1 MNMGKELSN
10 GKMDKEA
17 IKHTIQTKYLN
28 SYKVIVAGGRDFDNY
43 EFLKEKLDEISKMA
57 QEKIR
62 EITNSQELN
71 DLKVKV
77 LGKKGELTEILKG
90 MGQIAAEQRPVVGS
104 MINNVRKE
112 IEELISNKEEEF
124 KQKELK
130 EKLEKEKI
138 DVTLPAKKVKRGSK
152 HPLNR
157 IIEEVEDLFVSMG
170 YDVVSGPEL
179 ETDEYCFE
187 RLNLPKGHP
196 ARDMQDSFYITEEYL
211 LRTQTSAVQA
221 RTMMANEEKSPIRV
235 ICPGKTYRKE
245 DDATHSHQFNQVEG
259 LVIDKNIT
267 FADLKGTLEVFMKH
281 MLGENT
287 ELRFR
292 PSYFP
297 FTEPS
302 YEVDVTCFKCGGKG
316 CNLCK
321 QTGWIELLGSGMVHP
336 NVLKMNGYDPEK
348 YSGFAFG
355 TGLDRLAMFKYGITD
370 MRLLY
375 TNDVRFLSQFDRK
388 D

>member
-1 MNMGKELSN
+1 MKEQIEN
-10 GKMDKEA
+10 
-17 IKHTIQTKYLN
+17 
-28 SYKVIVAGGRDFDNY
+28 
-43 EFLKEKLDEISKMA
+43 LKNQALEEIAKSESSK
-57 QEKIR
+57 
-62 EITNSQELN
+62 ELN
-71 DLKVKV
+71 DLRVKY
-77 LGKKGELTEILKG
+77 LGKKGELTSILRG
-90 MGQIAAEQRPVVGS
+90 MGELSPEERPKMGALVNSAKQEVE
-104 MINNVRKE
+104 NE
-112 IEELISNKEEEF
+112 I
-124 KQKELK
+124 Q
-130 EKLEKEKI
+130 EKEKELAKKELQERLENEEI
-138 DVTLPAKKVKRGSK
+138 DITLPSQKIRRGSK

-157 IIEEVEDLFVSMG
+157 VIEEVEDLFVSMG

-196 ARDMQDSFYITEEYL
+196 ARDMQDSFYITPEYL

-221 RTMMANEEKSPIRV
+221 RTMMANKEKTPIRV
-235 ICPGKTYRKE
+235 IVPGKTFRRE

-259 LVIDKNIT
+259 LVVDKNISL
-267 FADLKGTLEVFMKH
+267 ADLKGTLEVFMKK
-281 MLGENT
+281 MLGQNT

-321 QTGWIELLGSGMVHP
+321 QTGWIELLGSGIVHP
-336 NVLKMNGYDPEK
+336 NVLKMNGYDPEE

-355 TGLDRLAMFKYGITD
+355 VGLDRLAMFKYGITD
-370 MRLLY
+370 IRLLY
-375 TNDVRFLSQFDRK
+375 QNDVRFLKQFDRK
-388 D
+388 DEENEIKY

>member
-1 MNMGKELSN
+1 M
-10 GKMDKEA
+10 
-17 IKHTIQTKYLN
+17 
-28 SYKVIVAGGRDFDNY
+28 
-43 EFLKEKLDEISKMA
+43 LKEEI
-57 QEKIR
+57 EKIYN
-62 EITNSQELN
+62 EALEKINDIKEEQALK
-71 DLKVKV
+71 DLKATI

-90 MGQIAAEQRPVVGS
+90 LKDATPEERPKIGALVNEVRDS
-104 MINNVRKE
+104 LEAKFSEVQNAIN
-112 IEELISNKEEEF
+112 
-124 KQKELK
+124 QKILE
-130 EKLEKEKI
+130 EKLSKDTI
-138 DVTLPAKKVKRGSK
+138 DVTLPSNKPIRGSK

-157 IIEEVEDLFVSMG
+157 VIEEIEDLFVSMG

-179 ETDEYCFE
+179 ETDEFCFK
-187 RLNLPKGHP
+187 RLNLPEGHP
-196 ARDMQDSFYITEEYL
+196 ARDMQDSFYITEENL

-221 RTMMANEEKSPIRV
+221 RVMMANEEKTPIRV
-235 ICPGKTYRKE
+235 IVPGKTYRRE

-259 LVIDKNIT
+259 LVVDENIS
-267 FADLKGTLEVFMKH
+267 FADLKGTLEVFMKK
-281 MLGENT
+281 MLGQNT

-302 YEVDVTCFKCGGKG
+302 YEVDVSCFKCGGKG

-355 TGLDRLAMFKYGITD
+355 VGLDRLAMFKYDITD
-370 MRLLY
+370 IRLLY
-375 TNDVRFLSQFDRK
+375 RNDVRFLKQFDRK
-388 D
+388 DEEYEIKY

>member
-1 MNMGKELSN
+1 M
-10 GKMDKEA
+10 
-17 IKHTIQTKYLN
+17 
-28 SYKVIVAGGRDFDNY
+28 
-43 EFLKEKLDEISKMA
+43 KEKINSIKENEIK
-57 QEKIR
+57 
-62 EITNSQELN
+62 EIETADSVQILN
-71 DLKVKV
+71 DLRVMY
-77 LGKKGELTEILKG
+77 LGKRGKLTEILRG
-90 MGQIAAEQRPVVGS
+90 MGSLSPEERPVMGALVNS
-104 MINNVRKE
+104 VKE
-112 IEELISNKEEEF
+112 EISEIISKREEELKKI
-124 KQKELK
+124 ELDK
-130 EKLEKEKI
+130 KLEKEDI
-138 DVTLPAKKVKRGSK
+138 DITLPSKKVKRGSK

-157 IIEEVEDLFVSMG
+157 VIEEVEDLFVSMG

-196 ARDMQDSFYITEEYL
+196 ARDMQDSFYITDEYL

-221 RTMMANEEKSPIRV
+221 RTMMANTEKTPIRV
-235 ICPGKTYRKE
+235 IVPGKTFRRE

-259 LVIDKNIT
+259 LVVDKNISL
-267 FADLKGTLEVFMKH
+267 ADLKGTLEVFMKK
-281 MLGENT
+281 MLGQNT

-321 QTGWIELLGSGMVHP
+321 QTGWIELLGSGIVHP

-355 TGLDRLAMFKYGITD
+355 VGLDRLAMFKYGITD
-370 MRLLY
+370 IRLLY
-375 TNDVRFLSQFDRK
+375 QNDVRFLKQFDRK
-388 D
+388 DEENEIKY

>member
-1 MNMGKELSN
+1 MKE
-10 GKMDKEA
+10 E
-17 IKHTIQTKYLN
+17 I
-28 SYKVIVAGGRDFDNY
+28 
-43 EFLKEKLDEISKMA
+43 EKLKKQALEEIANLKSSK
-57 QEKIR
+57 
-62 EITNSQELN
+62 ELN
-71 DLKVKV
+71 DLRVKY
-77 LGKKGELTEILKG
+77 LGKKGELTGLLRG
-90 MGQIAAEQRPVVGS
+90 MGSLSPVERPVMGALVNS
-104 MINNVRKE
+104 AKQE
-112 IEELISNKEEEF
+112 IENEIQEKENDLKEREL
-124 KQKELK
+124 Q
-130 EKLEKEKI
+130 EKLEKEEI
-138 DVTLPAKKVKRGSK
+138 DITLPSKKIRRGSK

-157 IIEEVEDLFVSMG
+157 VIEEVEDLFVSMG

-196 ARDMQDSFYITEEYL
+196 ARDMQDSFYITPEYL

-221 RTMMANEEKSPIRV
+221 RTMLANEEKTPIRV
-235 ICPGKTYRKE
+235 VVPGKTFRRE

-259 LVIDKNIT
+259 LVIDKNISL
-267 FADLKGTLEVFMKH
+267 ADLKGTLEVFMKK
-281 MLGENT
+281 MLGQNT

-321 QTGWIELLGSGMVHP
+321 QTGWIELLGSGIVHP
-336 NVLKMNGYDPEK
+336 NVLKMNGYDPDK

-355 TGLDRLAMFKYGITD
+355 VGLDRLAMFKYGITD
-370 MRLLY
+370 IRLLY
-375 TNDVRFLSQFDRK
+375 QNDVRFLKQFDRK
-388 D
+388 DEENEIKY

>member
-1 MNMGKELSN
+1 MKERL
-10 GKMDKEA
+10 E
-17 IKHTIQTKYLN
+17 
-28 SYKVIVAGGRDFDNY
+28 
-43 EFLKEKLDEISKMA
+43 EISKMTK
-57 QEKIR
+57 EKV
-62 EITNSQELN
+62 EQITTSQELKE
-71 DLKVKV
+71 LKAKV
-77 LGKKGELTEILKG
+77 LGKKSELTEILRG
-90 MGQIAAEQRPVVGS
+90 MGQIAAEQRPVVGELV
-104 MINNVRKE
+104 NKVRTE
-112 IEELISNKEEEF
+112 IEEMIDSKEKEFEEA
-124 KQKELK
+124 ELK
-130 EKLEKEKI
+130 RKVEAEKI
-138 DVTLPAKKVKRGSK
+138 DITLPATRIKRGSI

-157 IIEEVEDLFVSMG
+157 IIEDVEDLFVSMG
-170 YDVVSGPEL
+170 YDVVTGPEL

-187 RLNLPKGHP
+187 RLNLPKDHP
-196 ARDMQDSFYITEEYL
+196 ARDMQDSFYITTEYL
-211 LRTQTSAVQA
+211 LRTQTSSVQA
-221 RTMMANEEKSPIRV
+221 RTMMANTEKTPIRM

-259 LVIDKNIT
+259 LVVDKDIS
-267 FADLKGTLEVFMKH
+267 FANLKGTLEVFVKRL
-281 MLGENT
+281 LGEKT
-287 ELRFR
+287 QLRFR

-302 YEVDVTCFKCGGKG
+302 YEVDATCFKCGGKG

-336 NVLKMNGYDPEK
+336 NVLKMNGYDPDV

>member
-1 MNMGKELSN
+1 M
-10 GKMDKEA
+10 
-17 IKHTIQTKYLN
+17 
-28 SYKVIVAGGRDFDNY
+28 
-43 EFLKEKLDEISKMA
+43 KEKLEEISKLTK
-57 QEKIR
+57 EKV
-62 EITNSQELN
+62 EQITTSQELKE
-71 DLKVKV
+71 LKAKV
-77 LGKKGELTEILKG
+77 LGKKSELTEILRG
-90 MGQIAAEQRPVVGS
+90 MGQIAAEQRPVVGELV
-104 MINNVRKE
+104 NKVRTE
-112 IEELISNKEEEF
+112 IEEMIDSKEKEFEEA
-124 KQKELK
+124 ELK
-130 EKLEKEKI
+130 RKLEAEKI
-138 DVTLPAKKVKRGSK
+138 DITLPATRIKRGSI

-157 IIEEVEDLFVSMG
+157 IIEDVEDLFVSMG
-170 YDVVSGPEL
+170 YDVVTGPEL

-187 RLNLPKGHP
+187 RLNLPKDHP
-196 ARDMQDSFYITEEYL
+196 ARDMQDSFYITTEYL
-211 LRTQTSAVQA
+211 LRTQTSSVQA
-221 RTMMANEEKSPIRV
+221 RTMMANTEKTPIRM

-259 LVIDKNIT
+259 LVVDKDIS
-267 FADLKGTLEVFMKH
+267 FAKLKGTLEVFVKRL
-281 MLGENT
+281 LGEKT
-287 ELRFR
+287 QLRFR

-302 YEVDVTCFKCGGKG
+302 YEVDATCFKCGGKG

-336 NVLKMNGYDPEK
+336 NVLKMNGYDPDV

>member
-1 MNMGKELSN
+1 MKEQ
-10 GKMDKEA
+10 
-17 IKHTIQTKYLN
+17 I
-28 SYKVIVAGGRDFDNY
+28 
-43 EFLKEKLDEISKMA
+43 
-57 QEKIR
+57 EKIQN
-62 EITNSQELN
+62 EALGKICEAKGLKELN
-71 DLKVKV
+71 DIRIKY
-77 LGKKGELTEILKG
+77 LGKKGELTSVLRG
-90 MGQIAAEQRPVVGS
+90 MGSVSPEERPIIGALVNTCKDELEEKIS
-104 MINNVRKE
+104 EKE
-112 IEELISNKEEEF
+112 
-124 KQKELK
+124 KELQELELQ
-130 EKLEKEKI
+130 EKLEKEQI
-138 DVTLPAKKVKRGSK
+138 DITLPSQKIKRGSK

-157 IIEEVEDLFVSMG
+157 VIEEVEDLFVSMG

-196 ARDMQDSFYITEEYL
+196 ARDMQDSFYITTEHL

-221 RTMMANEEKSPIRV
+221 RTMMANEEKTPIRV
-235 ICPGKTYRKE
+235 IVPGKTFRRE

-259 LVIDKNIT
+259 LVIDKNISL
-267 FADLKGTLEVFMKH
+267 ADLKGTLEVFMKK
-281 MLGENT
+281 MLGQNT

-321 QTGWIELLGSGMVHP
+321 QTGWIELLGSGIVHP
-336 NVLKMNGYDPEK
+336 NVLRMNGYEPDK

-355 TGLDRLAMFKYGITD
+355 VGLDRLAMFKYGITD
-370 MRLLY
+370 IRLLY
-375 TNDVRFLSQFDRK
+375 QNDVRFLKQFDRK
-388 D
+388 DDW

>member
-1 MNMGKELSN
+1 MKEQN
-10 GKMDKEA
+10 EVQKIKNEA
-17 IKHTIQTKYLN
+17 TQEI
-28 SYKVIVAGGRDFDNY
+28 
-43 EFLKEKLDEISKMA
+43 EKSD
-57 QEKIR
+57 
-62 EITNSQELN
+62 
-71 DLKVKV
+71 DLKTLDDIRVKH
-77 LGKKGELTEILKG
+77 LGKKGGLTALLKS
-90 MGQIAAEQRPVVGS
+90 MKDLSAEERPKFGALV
-104 MINNVRKE
+104 NKAKEE
-112 IEELISNKEEEF
+112 IEAKIE
-124 KQKELK
+124 
-130 EKLEKEKI
+130 EKEKELQKLALNKKLKSEEI
-138 DVTLPAKKVKRGSK
+138 DVTLPSQKIRRGSK

-157 IIEEVEDLFVSMG
+157 VIDEVEDLFVSMG

-187 RLNLPKGHP
+187 RLNLPQGHP
-196 ARDMQDSFYITEEYL
+196 ARDMQDSFYITTEYL

-221 RTMMANEEKSPIRV
+221 RTMMANEEKTPIRV
-235 ICPGKTYRKE
+235 IVPGKTFRRE

-259 LVIDKNIT
+259 LVVDENISL
-267 FADLKGTLEVFMKH
+267 ADLKGTLEVFMKK
-281 MLGENT
+281 MLGQKT

-302 YEVDVTCFKCGGKG
+302 YEVDVSCFKCGGKG

-355 TGLDRLAMFKYGITD
+355 VGLDRLAMFKYGITD
-370 MRLLY
+370 IRLLY
-375 TNDVRFLSQFDRK
+375 QNDVRFLSQFDRK
-388 D
+388 DEEYEIKY